1 MSEKYKFNDP
11 EGIYFTTLTV
21 VHWIDLFTRKEL
33 KYIVVN
39 SLKHCQEHKGLI
51 IHAWCLMPSHLHL
64 IISSKNEKLSDILRD
79 FKKYT
84 SKEFIEEISRI
95 NESRK
100 EWLLEM
106 FKKAGESLHRIKNYK
121 VWQDGN
127 HPKQLTTNWFSQ
139 QKLDYVHNNAIEAEI
154 VENAEYYLYSSARDY
169 AGLKGLSY
177 SALVANER

>member
-21 VHWIDLFTRKEL
+21 VQWIDLFTRKEL
-33 KYIVVN
+33 EYIVVN

-64 IISSKNEKLSDILRD
+64 NLSSKDEKLSDILRD

-84 SKEFIEEISRI
+84 SKEIIKQINLI

-106 FKKAGESLHRIKNYK
+106 FKKARESLNRIKNYIIRCGK
-121 VWQDGN
+121 MA
-127 HPKQLTTNWFSQ
+127 TTQSN
-139 QKLDYVHNNAIEAEI
+139 
-154 VENAEYYLYSSARDY
+154 
-169 AGLKGLSY
+169 
-177 SALVANER
+177 